1 MNIRDIISKKA
12 SAKEL
17 SFEEL
22 SFFIKGLIDGSI
34 TDYQTSALLAAI
46 YINGMKD
53 REITDLTLLM
63 AESGDVIDLSKIP
76 LSLDKH
82 SSGGVGDKVSLIITP
97 IIASLGITVAKMSG
111 RGLSHTGGT
120 IDKLEAIEGFNVNL
134 SNFQSSGNSRDMS
147 Q

>member
-12 SAKEL
+12 AGEEL

-22 SFFIKGLIDGSI
+22 SFFIKGLTDESI

-46 YINGMKD
+46 YINGMND
-53 REITDLTLLM
+53 REICDLTLLM
-63 AESGDVIDLSKIP
+63 AESGERMDLSEIP

-82 SSGGVGDKVSLIITP
+82 SSGGVGDKVSLIIAP
-97 IIASLGITVAKMSG
+97 VISALGITVAKMSG

-120 IDKLEAIEGFNVNL
+120 IDKLEAIEGK
-134 SNFQSSGNSRDMS
+134 
-147 Q
+147 